1 MIGGVKVKVCGL
13 TRLSDAKGAA
23 SMGADFLGFIFYPKS
38 PRFLALNEYQKF
50 QSELPDLP
58 KVAVTVLPDS
68 DQLNA
73 LLQAGFDYYQ
83 IHFPLTGPYRQQ
95 IEEWSRQVT
104 PEKLWLAQKVG
115 PEEEFDENLLP
126 YANTFLWDTYQKGA
140 FGGTGKVGDWEGFGQ
155 VSRKSPDKNWVLAGG
170 LNPGNVREA
179 IEKTGTKQVDLNSGV
194 EKSPGVKD
202 LNKLEQVRIALQNT

>member
-1 MIGGVKVKVCGL
+1 MIGGVKIKVCGL
-13 TRLSDAKGAA
+13 TRLSDAKNA
-23 SMGADFLGFIFYPKS
+23 SAMGADFLGFIFYPKS
-38 PRFLALNEYQKF
+38 PRFLALSEYQTF

-95 IEEWSRQVT
+95 VEKWSRQVT

-115 PEEEFDENLLP
+115 PKEEFDENLLP
-126 YANTFLWDTYQKGA
+126 YANTFLWDTYEKGA

-179 IEKTGTKQVDLNSGV
+179 IEKTGTKQVDLNGGV
-194 EKSPGVKD
+194 EKSPGMKD
-202 LNKLEQVRIALQNT
+202 LDKLEQVRIVLQNT

>member
-13 TRLSDAKGAA
+13 TRLSDAKNAA
-23 SMGADFLGFIFYPKS
+23 AMGVDFLGFIFYPKS
-38 PRFLALNEYQKF
+38 TRFLTLSAYETF

-83 IHFPLTGPYRQQ
+83 IHFPLIGPYRQQ

-126 YANTFLWDTYQKGA
+126 YANTFVWDTYHKSA
-140 FGGTGKVGDWEGFGQ
+140 FGGTGKVSDWEGFEQ
-155 VSRKSPDKNWVLAGG
+155 VSRKSPNKNWVLAGG

-194 EKSPGVKD
+194 EKCPGMKD
-202 LNKLEQVRIALQNT
+202 LIKLEQVRTKLQNT

>member
-1 MIGGVKVKVCGL
+1 MVEGVKIKVCGL
-13 TRLSDAKGAA
+13 TRLSDARNAA
-23 SMGADFLGFIFYPKS
+23 AMGADFLGFIFYPKS
-38 PRFLALNEYQKF
+38 PRCLALNEYQMF

-83 IHFPLTGPYRQQ
+83 IHFPSTGPYRQQ

-115 PEEEFDENLLP
+115 PEDEFDETLIP

-140 FGGTGKVGDWEGFGQ
+140 FGGTGKVGDWEGFEQ

-170 LNPGNVREA
+170 LNPGNVLEA
-179 IEKTGTKQVDLNSGV
+179 IEKTGAKQVDLNSGV

-202 LNKLEQVRIALQNT
+202 LNKLEQVRIVLQNT

>member
-13 TRLSDAKGAA
+13 TRLSDAKSAA
-23 SMGADFLGFIFYPKS
+23 AMGVDFLGFIFYPRS
-38 PRFLALNEYQKF
+38 PRFLTLSAYETF

-73 LLQAGFDYYQ
+73 LLQVGFDYYQ
-83 IHFPLTGPYRQQ
+83 IHFPLIGPYRQQ

-126 YANTFLWDTYQKGA
+126 YADTFLWDTYHKNA
-140 FGGTGKVGDWEGFGQ
+140 FGGTGKVSDWEGFEQ
-155 VSRKSPDKNWVLAGG
+155 VSRKSPNKNWVLAGG

-179 IEKTGTKQVDLNSGV
+179 IDKTGTKQVDLNSGV
-194 EKSPGVKD
+194 EKCPGMKD
-202 LNKLEQVRIALQNT
+202 LIKLEQVRTKLQNT

>member
-1 MIGGVKVKVCGL
+1 MVGGVKIKVCGL

-23 SMGADFLGFIFYPKS
+23 AMGADFLGFIFYPKS

-73 LLQAGFDYYQ
+73 LLQARFDYYQ